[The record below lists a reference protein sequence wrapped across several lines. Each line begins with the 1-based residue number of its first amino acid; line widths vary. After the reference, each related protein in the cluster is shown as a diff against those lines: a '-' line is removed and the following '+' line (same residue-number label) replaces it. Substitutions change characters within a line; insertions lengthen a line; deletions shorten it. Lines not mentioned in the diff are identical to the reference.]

1 MNRILPLLQQPR
13 LVKSSVMFRL
23 QSSIRWKHTDA
34 IPFRD
39 FIEQHNRKYI
49 MKRQNFFSKHMQPN
63 QSNLLD
69 ENLIDYDPI
78 LTQCMARWLWL
89 NYKVTDYPYHDLN
102 ILNIFTDLPQ
112 AIYFMRRIMQYFHDI
127 LPSESFERINYYL
140 FPLYQC
146 AKINKRNLLDDIPG
160 NVRIMKD
167 MTLFPMNK
175 TIDFNDRTNNVYIND
190 PMQIL
195 MFNDILGNL
204 SHDLVKYHDVTQQWE
219 QCYIEEET
227 IKNMNERYFDD
238 ELDYWCD
245 ITIRQLFDTDFT
257 DQIQRNK
264 NLHNEIFIPTQFI
277 QLLEQLKLYVPDFR
291 LFIIDSSGKK
301 TDTFYSR
308 LRDFLGYTRIGSS
321 KILEPY
327 DNWWVH
333 NCSREDQAKNINPC
347 ITFQPDF
354 NHLEKILTNVSENDT
369 RYGFLKPC
377 EIETL
382 GEFCDKW
389 VDHKI
394 KETKTSVTTSQ
405 DNNSIPTEFLQKLK
419 LQLDLSTKSSL
430 NILHS

>member
-1 MNRILPLLQQPR
+1 MNRIFPLLQRPR
-13 LVKSSVMFRL
+13 ILRSSLNFKL
-23 QSSIRWKHTDA
+23 QTSRWKHTDA

-39 FIEQHNRKYI
+39 FIEQHNRKYV
-49 MKRQNFFSKHMQPN
+49 MKRQNFFSGHN
-63 QSNLLD
+63 QMYQFNPLH

-78 LTQCMARWLWL
+78 LTQCIARWLWL
-89 NYKVTDYPYHDLN
+89 NYKITDYPYHDLN

-127 LPSESFERINYYL
+127 LPPESFERINYYL

-146 AKINKRNLLDDIPG
+146 DNIKGRDLLDGIPG

-175 TIDFNDRTNNVYIND
+175 HIDFNDKTNNVYIND

-204 SHDLVKYHDVTQQWE
+204 SHDLIKYHDVTQQWE
-219 QCYIEEET
+219 QCYIQDES
-227 IKNMNERYFDD
+227 IKNMNERYFDG

-245 ITIRQLFDTDFT
+245 NTIRQLFDEEAM

-277 QLLEQLKLYVPDFR
+277 QLLEQMKLYVPDFR
-291 LFIIDSSGKK
+291 LFIIDSAGKK
-301 TDTFYSR
+301 VDTVYSR
-308 LRDFLGYTRIGSS
+308 LKDFLGYRNIGSS
-321 KILEPY
+321 KMIEPY
-327 DNWWVH
+327 ENWWVH
-333 NCSREDQAKNINPC
+333 NQSIEGPTKNSNFSV
-347 ITFQPDF
+347 TFQPDF
-354 NHLEKILTNVSENDT
+354 DHLEKILTNVNENDT
-369 RYGFLKPC
+369 RYGFLQPC

-389 VDHKI
+389 VDRKV
-394 KETKTSVTTSQ
+394 KETKTATTISQ
-405 DNNSIPTEFLQKLK
+405 DKNGIPREFLQKLK
-419 LQLDLSTKSSL
+419 LQLDFATKSSL